1 MRVFKQI
8 VVWCFCGVLASCG
21 GGGSE
26 SASSVGGNSGSQSGG
41 QTSGGSGSSDGSGN
55 NSSDGTSE
63 QPQDSGFA
71 ELQVDTGFDWQM
83 DEGADL
89 SFELV
94 SLISQGRAGSYY
106 NQSRNANGWLSIS
119 GRYVVN
125 VFAIDGD
132 GNVLTNAIFT
142 GMTNQY
148 GQLAVN
154 FNLMDTWLGVVV
166 DVDLGDQSCSQSI
179 YRDELSNVVQLGC
192 DIAVGSDL

>member
-1 MRVFKQI
+1 MCVFKQI
-8 VVWCFCGVLASCG
+8 LILCFCVVLSSCG

-26 SASSVGGNSGSQSGG
+26 SASSDNSGG
-41 QTSGGSGSSDGSGN
+41 QVSGGGSSSGDGSSDGNGSG
-55 NSSDGTSE
+55 DGTSE

-83 DEGADL
+83 DERADL

-94 SLISQGRAGSYY
+94 SLISQGRASGYY
-106 NQSRNANGWLSIS
+106 NQSRSADGWLSIS

-154 FNLMDTWLGVVV
+154 FNLVDTWLGVVV
-166 DVDLGDQSCSQSI
+166 DVDLDDQSCSQSI
-179 YRDELSNVVQLGC
+179 YRDELANLVQLGC